1 MNPSLISAINRSRN
15 GSRDKGCFLGIS
27 LAVSSTYQISISRRV
42 LQNEYHPKIPSLLF
56 PPHLPF
62 RRQQVFAFLP
72 VCCHFPVHLYK
83 RKPSYLWHQGND
95 MANFV
100 VFTMESPPP
109 PPSNGLQTCRFKI
122 TVPLISINLNTASW
136 QNGPC
141 FLFLLQ
147 LCYESHPDC
156 SLTPHLYL
164 KKFKLFSTLSSLKLQ
179 PSMSMN

>member
-27 LAVSSTYQISISRRV
+27 LAVSTTYQISISRRV
-42 LQNEYHPKIPSLLF
+42 LQNEYHLKIPSLPF

-83 RKPSYLWHQGND
+83 RKPSYLWHQDND

-100 VFTMESPPP
+100 VFTMEKWS
-109 PPSNGLQTCRFKI
+109 SNMSIKNH

>member
-27 LAVSSTYQISISRRV
+27 LAVSTTYQISISRRV

-109 PPSNGLQTCRFKI
+109 LQMVFKHVDLKSHSAFNFNQSEYSILTKWTMFLVSSSAVLWITSRLLSDPSL
-122 TVPLISINLNTASW
+122 VPEEI
-136 QNGPC
+136 
-141 FLFLLQ
+141 
-147 LCYESHPDC
+147 
-156 SLTPHLYL
+156 
-164 KKFKLFSTLSSLKLQ
+164 
-179 PSMSMN
+179 